1 MVVLAH
7 APQLLRPAVAIAR
20 TSSVTALAPLAPVCA
35 TLGDAAVTAAWSG
48 GGAVVAQL
56 LLVAAFRRS
65 NNRVLRELAGFAAH
79 HTIELAFMIL
89 VTLVGAA
96 GFLVPGAVGPTA
108 AARMLAPNGTVRWL
122 AAILLGKLMIW
133 DFPCAFFIKKVRS
146 AVILG
151 HHAGMAAT
159 CALALHV
166 PFCTGLFYLGV
177 CELSTIPL
185 QIWEG
190 FEHAHKKAVDT
201 AAPERQA
208 TRLAA
213 VRDAGYTAF
222 APLFVAVR
230 LLAFS
235 WITFGCLLPDTLA
248 VLPTAAAAGKRTAL
262 RMLCGFGVAF
272 NALMLYWFGGA
283 VVGMLN
289 QPVTEEFSGVVVPTG
304 DFAIPS
310 EAEEAAVSQSV
321 EP

>member
-1 MVVLAH
+1 
-7 APQLLRPAVAIAR
+7 
-20 TSSVTALAPLAPVCA
+20 
-35 TLGDAAVTAAWSG
+35 
-48 GGAVVAQL
+48 
-56 LLVAAFRRS
+56 
-65 NNRVLRELAGFAAH
+65 
-79 HTIELAFMIL
+79 
-89 VTLVGAA
+89 
-96 GFLVPGAVGPTA
+96 
-108 AARMLAPNGTVRWL
+108 
-122 AAILLGKLMIW
+122 MIW

-201 AAPERQA
+201 SASERQV

-289 QPVTEEFSGVVVPTG
+289 QPVVEGEFLLDRGLGKGTYFHHGFRPVRKSVSVHGTSVTTPLLSVMWASASDSGAGPRTTLPVWSYWDPWQG
-304 DFAIPS
+304 HMYLFAALFHGTTQPRCVQT
-310 EAEEAAVSQSV
+310 ALM
-321 EP
+321 P